1 MTPEEVKAKT
11 LEDIDLIKNK
21 ENIIKACSFY
31 KIKKKLVKN
40 IVEKIG
46 EIRYLFSVSKKKI

>member
-1 MTPEEVKAKT
+1 VFSPFFT
-11 LEDIDLIKNK
+11 
-21 ENIIKACSFY
+21 NILCL
-31 KIKKKLVKN
+31 KKLVKN